1 MFTKGRAALVV
12 SVLAALAVTSAAV
25 ALAAGSALTPKL
37 RSPNGKHVN
46 PGQIQL
52 TAKIAGAN
60 TVFFWISRKRKV
72 KKGKLAQCT
81 TTNQGC
87 LVAQMKRNGHDRWS
101 YKAPSYNFPGWW
113 ATTPG
118 KYYWQ
123 VQSITAR
130 SSCKSGRTKADCA
143 PLSKVGTF
151 TVR

>member
-1 MFTKGRAALVV
+1 MFTKGRAAVV
-12 SVLAALAVTSAAV
+12 VLALAAIAGSGAAV
-25 ALAAGSALTPKL
+25 ALGAGSALTPKL
-37 RSPNGKHVN
+37 RSPNGKHVS

-60 TVFFWISRKRKV
+60 RVFFWISRKHTV

-81 TTNQGC
+81 APDHGC
-87 LVAQMKRNGHDRWS
+87 LVAPMKRTGHDKWT
-101 YKAPSYNFPGWW
+101 YKAPNYNFAGWW

-118 KYYWQ
+118 RYYWQ
-123 VQSITAR
+123 VQSITKR
-130 SSCKSGRTKADCA
+130 SACKSGRANVDCA